1 LHHRHSTFRC
11 LALRQRYPVAL
22 GVAVVFSLAVTRKSL
37 EGSRESSS
45 SDLAFLWTPSR
56 RYSGAVISS
65 GSLATVGPA
74 VALPPGSLP
83 AVEARHSPAGVT
95 IVNTVGVAAAAM
107 VTAIALTTIRS
118 KFQHGCVS
126 TLASKTQRR
135 ALTGRCSFHVPF
147 HAQPTR
153 GSFWKTSRASVASS
167 PCLERTAED
176 SSAEDMDLSRKVD
189 LVRSVGEECQTEPE
203 LRRLIEKKPGFVLY
217 DGFEPSGR
225 MHIAQGIYKTI
236 NVNKCTQA
244 GGTFIFWVADWFALM
259 NDKMGGDIEKIKT
272 VGKYLIEV
280 WKASGMDMSRVRFL
294 WSSDEISKNAE
305 EYWGHAL
312 DIARRTTLA
321 RVKKC
326 CQIMGRNEDSLTAA
340 QILYPIM
347 QCADIFFLKADICQL
362 GVDQRKVN
370 MLARDYCES
379 AGRKLKPVI
388 LSHHMLYGLKKGQS
402 KMSKSDPDSAIF
414 MEDSPEDVERKI
426 QAAYCP
432 KAPEVSSSED
442 DGMHLVQDDLKNPCL
457 DYVKYIL
464 FSREGYAVEIGGRSF
479 SDFEDLRQAFVDGEI
494 EEAELKKCIISEINT
509 LLEPVRQHFADDETA
524 AELLRQVRE
533 WRRDTLVP
541 TSSLTRLKVPFSDAR
556 PAFVVFAPL
565 PSDYVRLSDVWSVAT
580 CLKRA
585 PEGSAPVLW
594 LQDWSARALGRAGG
608 SIDCVRGY
616 YELLLHGLRSLDPKL
631 MEQVQVLWQG
641 DAILSGPS
649 EYWTSV
655 INAGRQCSLEMVRGA
670 LPPGDGLDSASQV
683 LSSIMHVGDV
693 LALAGGEVPTTLC
706 CTPSEEGQHRLSM
719 EYLSRCELTVPELQ
733 VVEEPML
740 RLRSEGDGVEAEADL
755 LVTDMQPDVNKKV
768 KKAFCEPQNTAFCPP
783 LAWVNTV
790 LLPLSGEF
798 VVARKPDN
806 GGDKTYTTA
815 EALDEDY
822 ASGELHPG
830 DLKPAVGKALNAL
843 LEQVRPGLKTS
854 TLKTAQ
860 KKLVAYVKARQKGKA
875 K

>member
-1 LHHRHSTFRC
+1 MR
-11 LALRQRYPVAL
+11 
-22 GVAVVFSLAVTRKSL
+22 
-37 EGSRESSS
+37 
-45 SDLAFLWTPSR
+45 D
-56 RYSGAVISS
+56 
-65 GSLATVGPA
+65 
-74 VALPPGSLP
+74 
-83 AVEARHSPAGVT
+83 
-95 IVNTVGVAAAAM
+95 
-107 VTAIALTTIRS
+107 TAS
-118 KFQHGCVS
+118 KT
-126 TLASKTQRR
+126 TLAS
-135 ALTGRCSFHVPF
+135 AAAS
-147 HAQPTR
+147 PTVEEVVEDDTEA
-153 GSFWKTSRASVASS
+153 K
-167 PCLERTAED
+167 LELD
-176 SSAEDMDLSRKVD
+176 RKVE

-203 LRRLIEKKPGFVLY
+203 LRRLIDKKPGFVLY

-259 NDKMGGDIEKIKT
+259 NDKMGGDIDKIKT

-280 WKASGMDMSRVRFL
+280 WKASGMDMSRVKFL
-294 WSSDEISKNAE
+294 WSSEEISEKAE

-326 CQIMGRNEDSLTAA
+326 CQIMGRDEDSLTAA

-388 LSHHMLYGLKKGQS
+388 LSHHMLYGLKKGQA

-432 KAPEVSSSED
+432 KAPEGATSEE
-442 DGMHLVQDDLKNPCL
+442 DGMHLVEDNLKNPCL
-457 DYVKYIL
+457 DYARYVL
-464 FSREGYAVEIGGRSF
+464 FSREGYVMEAGGRSF
-479 SDFEDLRQAFVDGEI
+479 SDFEELRQAFVDGEVD
-494 EEAELKKCIISEINT
+494 EAELKRCLIAEINT
-509 LLEPVRQHFADDETA
+509 LLEPVRQHFAEDETA
-524 AELLRQVRE
+524 AELLGKVRE
-533 WRRDTLVP
+533 WRRETLVP
-541 TSSLTRLKVPFSDAR
+541 TSSLTRLKVSFPGEK

-565 PSDYVRLSDVWSVAT
+565 PSEYVRLSDVWSVM
-580 CLKRA
+580 KRLREA
-585 PEGSAPVLW
+585 PEGLTPVLW

-608 SIDCVRGY
+608 SVECVRGY
-616 YELLLHGLRSLDPKL
+616 YELLLHGLRTLDPEL
-631 MEQVQVLWQG
+631 MEGVQVQWQG

-655 INAGRQCSLEMVRGA
+655 INAGRQCSLEMIRGA

-683 LSSIMHVGDV
+683 LASIMHIGDV
-693 LALAGGEVPTTLC
+693 LALAGGEAPATLC
-706 CTPSEEGQHRLSM
+706 CGQSEEPMHRLSM
-719 EYLSRCELTVPELQ
+719 EYLSKCELAVPDLQ
-733 VVEEPML
+733 VVDAPVL
-740 RLRSEGDGVEAEADL
+740 RLRAEGEGLEAEADL
-755 LVTDMQPDVNKKV
+755 LVTDMQADVNKKI
-768 KKAFCEPQNTAFCPP
+768 KKAFSEPENAAFCPP
-783 LAWVNTV
+783 LSWASTV
-790 LLPLSGEF
+790 LLSLNGEF
-798 VVARKPDN
+798 LISRKPDN
-806 GGDKTYTTA
+806 GGDKTYMTA
-815 EALDEDY
+815 EELSVDY

-830 DLKPAVGKALNAL
+830 DLKPAVGKALNAVL
-843 LEQVRPGLKTS
+843 DKVRPGLKTN

-860 KKLVAYVKARQKGKA
+860 KKLAAYVKAKQKQKS